1 MNLMTLVPVR
11 TGMNMTERKSLKD
24 ISWQVDE
31 KTYRADPA
39 LSHSTLSRYERE
51 GFNNLDKLFDKIES
65 PSLTFGSAV
74 DAMITGGDEEFNANF
89 MVADFPALPD
99 AVVLIVKTVFA
110 AYKDKYTDI
119 RDIPNNLLLSA
130 ISGISWNNHW
140 RPDTRANKIKED
152 GEVYYRLLYMAEDKT
167 VLNTSAYNDVCNT
180 VSRLKNS
187 NATRFYFEED
197 SPFDDNIERLYQLK
211 FKAVLNGV
219 PYRCMADELIVFHK
233 EKVVVPIDLKTS
245 SKPEWDFFKSFLE
258 WRYDLQARLYW
269 RIIRHVMNQGP
280 YFKDFK
286 LADYNFIVAN
296 KKTLVPLVWR
306 FSLTQSTVPLT
317 FRDGS
322 IVLRDPEVI
331 GRELFDYLE
340 RRPPVPNGIELTKP
354 NDIVKWIE
362 SYDR

>member
-1 MNLMTLVPVR
+1 
-11 TGMNMTERKSLKD
+11 MTERKSLKD

-31 KTYRADPA
+31 KTYRADSA
-39 LSHSTLSRYERE
+39 LSHSILSRYERE
-51 GFNNLDKLFDKIES
+51 GFNNLDKLFDRIES

-74 DAMITGGDEEFNANF
+74 DTMITGGDEEFNANF
-89 MVADFPALPD
+89 MVADFPTLPD
-99 AVVLIVKTVFA
+99 TVVQLVRTIFSV
-110 AYKDKYTDI
+110 YKDSYTDI
-119 RDIPNNLLLSA
+119 KDIPNNLLLSA
-130 ISGISWNNHW
+130 ISDISWNNHW

-167 VLNTSAYNDVCNT
+167 VLNTSTYNDVCNT
-180 VSRLKNS
+180 VSKLKS
-187 NATRFYFEED
+187 SDATRFYFEED

-219 PYRCMADELIVFHK
+219 PYRIMADELIVFHK

-258 WRYDLQARLYW
+258 WRYDIQARLYW
-269 RIIRHVMNQGP
+269 RVIRHVMDQDP

-286 LADYNFIVAN
+286 LTDYNFIVAN
-296 KKTLVPLVWR
+296 KKILMPLVWR
-306 FSLTQSTVPLT
+306 FSMTQLIIPLT

-322 IVLRDPEVI
+322 LVLRDPEVI

-340 RRPPVPNGIELTKP
+340 RRPPVPNGIELNKP

-362 SYDR
+362 NYDR